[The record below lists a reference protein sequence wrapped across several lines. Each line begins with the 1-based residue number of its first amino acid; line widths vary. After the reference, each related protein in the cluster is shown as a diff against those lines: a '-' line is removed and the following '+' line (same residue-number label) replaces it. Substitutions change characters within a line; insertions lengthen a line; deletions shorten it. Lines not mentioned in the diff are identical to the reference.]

1 MTELNKPLAG
11 KTAIIT
17 GAGRGIGRA
26 IAIAFAEAGAGI
38 CAAAR
43 SRNEIDEVAA
53 IINDAGG
60 KAIAVE
66 CDVTDSVAVDELVA
80 RTVSEFGGIAI
91 LVNNAGVGLDRR
103 IVGDDDP
110 DLWKKTVE
118 INLFGVYHCIRAA
131 LPHLKASRGNVIN
144 VGSGMGHQARNL
156 NSSYNVSKAGLW
168 MLTQCL
174 ALELADDGVC
184 INELV
189 PGPVE
194 TPLTTKIFQAGKP
207 HPTIPTEHVK
217 LPEDVVPLALYM
229 ASQPPTGPTGQS
241 FSLARRPL

>member
-1 MTELNKPLAG
+1 MTDQNNSLSG
-11 KTAIIT
+11 RTAIIT

-26 IAIAFAEAGAGI
+26 IAIKFAEAGASV

-43 SRNEIDEVAA
+43 SSDEIGEVAA
-53 IINDAGG
+53 IINEAGG

-66 CDVTDSVAVDELVA
+66 CDVTDLSAVEELVA
-80 RTVSEFGGIAI
+80 RTVSEFGGIDI

-144 VGSGMGHQARNL
+144 VGSGIGHQARNV
-156 NSSYNVSKAGLW
+156 NSSYNVSKAGVW

-174 ALELADDGVC
+174 ALQLAADGVS

-194 TPLTTKIFQAGKP
+194 TPLTTNIFQAGKP
-207 HPTIPTEHVK
+207 HPTMPTEHVK

-229 ASQPPTGPTGQS
+229 ASQAPTGPTGQS

>member
-1 MTELNKPLAG
+1 MANLTQPLAG

-26 IAIAFAEAGAGI
+26 IAVAFAAAGANI

-43 SRNEIDEVAA
+43 SMDQIDEVVSE
-53 IINDAGG
+53 IREAGG
-60 KAIAVE
+60 RALPVE
-66 CDVTDSVAVDELVA
+66 CDVTDLAAVESLVA
-80 RTVSEFGGIAI
+80 ATISKFGGIDI
-91 LVNNAGVGLDRR
+91 LVNNAGVGLERR

-110 DLWKKTVE
+110 NLWKQTIEV
-118 INLFGVYHCIRAA
+118 NLFGVYHCIRAA
-131 LPHLKASRGNVIN
+131 LPYLKTTRGNVIN
-144 VGSGMGHQARNL
+144 IGSGMGHQPRNV
-156 NSSYNVSKAGLW
+156 NTSYNVSKAGLW

-174 ALELADDGVC
+174 ALQLADDGVC
-184 INELV
+184 VNELI

-194 TPLTTKIFQAGKP
+194 TPLTAKLFQAGKP

-217 LPEDVVPLALYM
+217 LPEDVVPLALYL
-229 ASQPPTGPTGQS
+229 ACQPPTGPTAQT

>member
-1 MTELNKPLAG
+1 MTELNQPLAG
-11 KTAIIT
+11 KTAIVT

-26 IAIAFAEAGAGI
+26 IAIAFAEAGASV

-43 SRNEIDEVAA
+43 SRNEIDEVAG

-60 KAIAVE
+60 NAIAVD
-66 CDVTDSVAVDELVA
+66 CDVTDPAAVERLVSA
-80 RTVSEFGGIAI
+80 TVGEFGGIDV

-110 DLWKKTVE
+110 ELWKKTVE

-144 VGSGMGHQARNL
+144 VGSGMGHQARNV

-174 ALELADDGVC
+174 ALQLAEDGVN

-194 TPLTTKIFQAGKP
+194 TPLTTNIFQAGKP
-207 HPTIPTEHVK
+207 HPTMPTEHVK

-241 FSLARRPL
+241 FSLARRPI

>member
-1 MTELNKPLAG
+1 MSDLNLPLAG
-11 KTAIIT
+11 KTTIVT

-26 IAIAFAEAGAGI
+26 IAVAFAAAGANV

-43 SRNEIDEVAA
+43 SQDQIEGVVSEIRS
-53 IINDAGG
+53 AGG
-60 KAIAVE
+60 QAIAFE
-66 CDVTDSVAVDELVA
+66 CDVTDLAAVEHLIA
-80 RTVSEFGGIAI
+80 ATVSEFGGIDI
-91 LVNNAGVGLDRR
+91 LVNNAGVGLERR

-110 DLWKKTVE
+110 DLWKQTIE

-144 VGSGMGHQARNL
+144 IGSGMGHQARNV

-174 ALELADDGVC
+174 ALQLADDGICV
-184 INELV
+184 NELI

-194 TPLTTKIFQAGKP
+194 TPLTTSLFQAGKP

-217 LPEDVVPLALYM
+217 LPEDLVPLAMFL
-229 ASQPPTGPTGQS
+229 ATQPPTGPTAQS

>member
-1 MTELNKPLAG
+1 MTDQNKPLSG

-26 IAIAFAEAGAGI
+26 IAIAYAEAGASI

-53 IINDAGG
+53 IINEAGG
-60 KAIAVE
+60 RAIAVE
-66 CDVTDSVAVDELVA
+66 CDVTDQAAVEEMVAATVA
-80 RTVSEFGGIAI
+80 EFGGIDV
-91 LVNNAGVGLDRR
+91 LVNNAGVGLERGL
-103 IVGDDDP
+103 VGDDNP
-110 DLWKKTVE
+110 DLWKKTLE

-131 LPHLKASRGNVIN
+131 LPHLKASRGNIIN
-144 VGSGMGHQARNL
+144 IGSGMGHQPRNI
-156 NSSYNVSKAGLW
+156 NTSYNVSKAGLW

-174 ALELADDGVC
+174 ALQLADDGVNV
-184 INELV
+184 NELV

-194 TPLTTKIFQAGKP
+194 TPLTTRIFQAGKP
-207 HPTIPTEHVK
+207 HPTIPTEYIK
-217 LPEDVVPLALYM
+217 LPEDVVPLALYL
-229 ASQPPTGPTGQS
+229 ATQPPTGPTAQS